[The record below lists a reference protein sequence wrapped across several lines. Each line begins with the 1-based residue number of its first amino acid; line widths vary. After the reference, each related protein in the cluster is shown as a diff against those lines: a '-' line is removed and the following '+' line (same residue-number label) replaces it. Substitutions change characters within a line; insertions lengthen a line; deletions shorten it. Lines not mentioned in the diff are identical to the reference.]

1 MATIIRQAYIDKIEK
16 YLGKETIIVL
26 VGQRR
31 VGKSYMM
38 KTVRD
43 QKASNPDNNIIYIDK
58 EKREFDSIRNYQDLN
73 QYIDEHFVASKHN
86 YILIDEIQDI
96 TEFER
101 SIRSFRTEPNTD
113 IIITGSNAKMLS
125 NELSTLIG
133 GRYKEIYIQSLSY
146 KEFLVFHQLPD
157 NDDSLAKYIQ
167 YGGLPGLAKIG
178 LEEDDA
184 REYQMD
190 IFHTVLLK
198 NVIMRNRIR
207 NVPFLENLVRFLADN
222 TGKLISA
229 NSIAKYM
236 KSQGESITSTV
247 IINYI
252 SFLCEAY
259 ILHKV
264 NRFDIHGKRIFE
276 TNDKFYF
283 EDNGIRNALAGGT
296 REGDIE
302 KVIENII
309 YQHLIRLGY
318 QVYVGQLQAGEIDF
332 VCTKPDGQRIYVQ
345 ASYIIA
351 DMATREREFG
361 NLRAINDN
369 YPKYVISMTPLLT
382 RNDDN
387 GITHLHL
394 RKFLKEGLS
403 GTRCKSTK
411 FQTDMQIILRKRP
424 SLPLL
429 KQIKKKRAYLV
440 RANTETFANFANEK

>member
-146 KEFLVFHQLPD
+146 EEFLVFHQLPD

-198 NVIMRNRIR
+198 DVIMRNRIR

-264 NRFDIHGKRIFE
+264 NRFDIHGKRILE

-394 RKFLKEGLS
+394 RKFLKEG
-403 GTRCKSTK
+403 
-411 FQTDMQIILRKRP
+411 F
-424 SLPLL
+424 
-429 KQIKKKRAYLV
+429 
-440 RANTETFANFANEK
+440 

>member
-1 MATIIRQAYIDKIEK
+1 MVTIIRQTYIDKIEK

-146 KEFLVFHQLPD
+146 EEFLVFHQLPD

-198 NVIMRNRIR
+198 DVIMRNQIR

-394 RKFLKEGLS
+394 RKFLKEG
-403 GTRCKSTK
+403 
-411 FQTDMQIILRKRP
+411 F
-424 SLPLL
+424 
-429 KQIKKKRAYLV
+429 
-440 RANTETFANFANEK
+440 

>member
-1 MATIIRQAYIDKIEK
+1 METIIRQSYIDKIER

-31 VGKSYMM
+31 VGKSCMM
-38 KTVRD
+38 KMIRD
-43 QKASNPDNNIIYIDK
+43 RKKADDSNNIIFIDK
-58 EKREFDSIRNYQDLN
+58 EKREFDNIQTYQDLN
-73 QYIDEHFVASKHN
+73 DYIGEHFQSDKHN

-96 TEFER
+96 KEFER
-101 SIRSFRTEPNTD
+101 SIRSYRTEPNTD
-113 IIITGSNAKMLS
+113 IIITGSNARMLS

-146 KEFLVFHQLPD
+146 NEFLEFHQLSD
-157 NDDSLAKYIQ
+157 NDETLALYIQ

-190 IFHTVLLK
+190 IYHTVLLK
-198 NVIMRNRIR
+198 DVIMRNQIR

-229 NSIAKYM
+229 NSISKYM
-236 KSQGESITSTV
+236 KSQGESIASAA

-264 NRFDIHGKRIFE
+264 NRYDIHGKRIFE

-283 EDNGIRNALAGGT
+283 EDNGIRNAIAGGT

-332 VCTKPDGQRIYVQ
+332 VCTKPGGERIYVQ

-351 DMATREREFG
+351 DDATREREFG
-361 NLRAINDN
+361 NLRAIKDN

-382 RNDDN
+382 KNDND

-394 RKFLKEGLS
+394 RKFLTEG
-403 GTRCKSTK
+403 
-411 FQTDMQIILRKRP
+411 I
-424 SLPLL
+424 
-429 KQIKKKRAYLV
+429 
-440 RANTETFANFANEK
+440 

>member
-146 KEFLVFHQLPD
+146 EEFLVFHQLPD

-198 NVIMRNRIR
+198 DVIMRNRIR

-222 TGKLISA
+222 TGNLISA

-318 QVYVGQLQAGEIDF
+318 QVYVGQLQAGEINF

-394 RKFLKEGLS
+394 RKFLKEG
-403 GTRCKSTK
+403 
-411 FQTDMQIILRKRP
+411 F
-424 SLPLL
+424 
-429 KQIKKKRAYLV
+429 
-440 RANTETFANFANEK
+440 

>member
-146 KEFLVFHQLPD
+146 EEFLVFHQLTD

-198 NVIMRNRIR
+198 DVIMRNRIR

-394 RKFLKEGLS
+394 RKFLKEG
-403 GTRCKSTK
+403 
-411 FQTDMQIILRKRP
+411 F
-424 SLPLL
+424 
-429 KQIKKKRAYLV
+429 
-440 RANTETFANFANEK
+440 

>member
-43 QKASNPDNNIIYIDK
+43 QKASNPVNNIIYIDK

-146 KEFLVFHQLPD
+146 EEFLVFHQLPD

-198 NVIMRNRIR
+198 DVIMRNRIR

-252 SFLCEAY
+252 SFLCETY

-382 RNDDN
+382 HNDDN

-394 RKFLKEGLS
+394 RKFLKKG
-403 GTRCKSTK
+403 
-411 FQTDMQIILRKRP
+411 
-424 SLPLL
+424 
-429 KQIKKKRAYLV
+429 V
-440 RANTETFANFANEK
+440 

>member
-1 MATIIRQAYIDKIEK
+1 MGTIRRQTYIDKIEK

-31 VGKSYMM
+31 VGKSCILKMI
-38 KTVRD
+38 RD
-43 QKASNPDNNIIYIDK
+43 DKKSDSGNNVIYIDK
-58 EKREFDSIRNYQDLN
+58 EKWQYDAIQTYQDLN
-73 QYIDEHFVASKHN
+73 DYIEKHWDKDKHN
-86 YILIDEIQDI
+86 YILIDEVQDI
-96 TEFER
+96 KEFER
-101 SIRSFRTEPNTD
+101 SVRSFRTEPNTD
-113 IIITGSNAKMLS
+113 IVITGSNAKMLS

-146 KEFLVFHQLPD
+146 NEFLEFHNLPD
-157 NDDSLAKYIQ
+157 NDESLSLYIQ
-167 YGGLPGLAKIG
+167 YGGMPGLAKIG

-184 REYQMD
+184 REYQTD
-190 IFHTVLLK
+190 IYHTVLLK
-198 NVIMRNRIR
+198 DVIMRNQIR

-222 TGKLISA
+222 IGKLISA

-236 KSQGESITSTV
+236 KSQGESITSTLV
-247 IINYI
+247 INYV

-264 NRFDIHGKRIFE
+264 NRYDIHGKRIFE
-276 TNDKFYF
+276 NNDKFYF
-283 EDNGIRNALAGGT
+283 EDNGVRNAIAGGT

-332 VCTKPDGQRIYVQ
+332 VCTKPEGQRVYVQ

-351 DMATREREFG
+351 EQATREREFG
-361 NLRAINDN
+361 NLRSIKDN

-382 RNDDN
+382 KNDDD
-387 GITHLHL
+387 GITHIHL
-394 RKFLKEGLS
+394 RKFLREGL
-403 GTRCKSTK
+403 
-411 FQTDMQIILRKRP
+411 
-424 SLPLL
+424 
-429 KQIKKKRAYLV
+429 
-440 RANTETFANFANEK
+440 

>member
-1 MATIIRQAYIDKIEK
+1 MATIRQAYIDKIEK

-43 QKASNPDNNIIYIDK
+43 QKASNPVNNIIYIDK

-146 KEFLVFHQLPD
+146 EEFLVFHQLPD

-198 NVIMRNRIR
+198 NVIMRNHIR

-394 RKFLKEGLS
+394 RKFLKEE
-403 GTRCKSTK
+403 
-411 FQTDMQIILRKRP
+411 F
-424 SLPLL
+424 
-429 KQIKKKRAYLV
+429 
-440 RANTETFANFANEK
+440 

>member
-1 MATIIRQAYIDKIEK
+1 MATIIRQSYIDKIER

-31 VGKSYMM
+31 VGKSCMM
-38 KTVRD
+38 KMIRD
-43 QKASNPDNNIIYIDK
+43 RKMADDGNNIIYIDK
-58 EKREFDSIRNYQDLN
+58 EKREFDYIQTYQDLN
-73 QYIDEHFVASKHN
+73 DYIGQHFLSDKHN

-96 TEFER
+96 KEFER
-101 SIRSFRTEPNTD
+101 SIRSYRTDPNTD
-113 IIITGSNAKMLS
+113 IIITGSNARMLS

-146 KEFLVFHQLPD
+146 KEFLEFHQLSD
-157 NDDSLAKYIQ
+157 NNEALALYIQ
-167 YGGLPGLAKIG
+167 YGGLPALAKIG

-190 IFHTVLLK
+190 IYHTVLLK
-198 NVIMRNRIR
+198 DVIMRNQIR

-229 NSIAKYM
+229 NSISKYM
-236 KSQGESITSTV
+236 KSQGESIASAAIT
-247 IINYI
+247 NYI

-264 NRFDIHGKRIFE
+264 NRYDIHGKRIFE

-283 EDNGIRNALAGGT
+283 EDNGIRNAIAGGT

-332 VCTKPDGQRIYVQ
+332 VCTKPGSERIYVQ
-345 ASYIIA
+345 ASYIIY
-351 DMATREREFG
+351 DDATREREFG
-361 NLRAINDN
+361 NLRAIKDN

-382 RNDDN
+382 KNDDD

-394 RKFLKEGLS
+394 RKFLTEG
-403 GTRCKSTK
+403 
-411 FQTDMQIILRKRP
+411 I
-424 SLPLL
+424 
-429 KQIKKKRAYLV
+429 
-440 RANTETFANFANEK
+440 

>member
-31 VGKSYMM
+31 VGKSYIM

-146 KEFLVFHQLPD
+146 EEFLVFHQLPD

-198 NVIMRNRIR
+198 DVIMRNQIR

-283 EDNGIRNALAGGT
+283 EDNGIRNALASGT

-318 QVYVGQLQAGEIDF
+318 QVYVGQLQADEIDF

-394 RKFLKEGLS
+394 RKFLKEG
-403 GTRCKSTK
+403 
-411 FQTDMQIILRKRP
+411 F
-424 SLPLL
+424 
-429 KQIKKKRAYLV
+429 
-440 RANTETFANFANEK
+440 

>member
-133 GRYKEIYIQSLSY
+133 GRYKEIYIKSLSY
-146 KEFLVFHQLPD
+146 EEFLVFHQLPD

-198 NVIMRNRIR
+198 DVIMRNRIR

-264 NRFDIHGKRIFE
+264 NRFDIYGKRIFE

-296 REGDIE
+296 KEGDIE

-332 VCTKPDGQRIYVQ
+332 ACTKPDGQRIYVQ

-394 RKFLKEGLS
+394 RKFLKEGL
-403 GTRCKSTK
+403 
-411 FQTDMQIILRKRP
+411 
-424 SLPLL
+424 
-429 KQIKKKRAYLV
+429 
-440 RANTETFANFANEK
+440 

>member
-1 MATIIRQAYIDKIEK
+1 MATIIRQAYLDKIEK

-58 EKREFDSIRNYQDLN
+58 EKREFDSIKNYQDLN
-73 QYIDEHFVASKHN
+73 QYIDEHFDADKHN

-96 TEFER
+96 KEFER

-146 KEFLVFHQLPD
+146 EEFLMFHQLPD
-157 NDDSLAKYIQ
+157 SDDSLALYIQ

-198 NVIMRNRIR
+198 DVIMRNQIR

-345 ASYIIA
+345 ASYIIV
-351 DMATREREFG
+351 DQATREREFG
-361 NLRAINDN
+361 NLRAIKDN
-369 YPKYVISMTPLLT
+369 YPKYVISMTPLVT
-382 RNDDN
+382 SNDDN

-394 RKFLKEGLS
+394 RKFLKEGL
-403 GTRCKSTK
+403 
-411 FQTDMQIILRKRP
+411 
-424 SLPLL
+424 
-429 KQIKKKRAYLV
+429 
-440 RANTETFANFANEK
+440 

>member
-1 MATIIRQAYIDKIEK
+1 MATIIRQAYINKIEK

-31 VGKSYMM
+31 VGKSYIM

-146 KEFLVFHQLPD
+146 EEFLVFHQLPD

-198 NVIMRNRIR
+198 DVIMRNRIR

-394 RKFLKEGLS
+394 RKFLKEG
-403 GTRCKSTK
+403 
-411 FQTDMQIILRKRP
+411 F
-424 SLPLL
+424 
-429 KQIKKKRAYLV
+429 
-440 RANTETFANFANEK
+440 

>member
-1 MATIIRQAYIDKIEK
+1 MPFFVCAYIDKIEK

-146 KEFLVFHQLPD
+146 EEFLVFHQLPD

-394 RKFLKEGLS
+394 RKFLKEG
-403 GTRCKSTK
+403 
-411 FQTDMQIILRKRP
+411 
-424 SLPLL
+424 
-429 KQIKKKRAYLV
+429 V
-440 RANTETFANFANEK
+440 

>member
-146 KEFLVFHQLPD
+146 EEFLVFHQLPD

-198 NVIMRNRIR
+198 DVIMRNQIR

-332 VCTKPDGQRIYVQ
+332 VCTKPNGQRIYVQ

-394 RKFLKEGLS
+394 RKFLKEG
-403 GTRCKSTK
+403 
-411 FQTDMQIILRKRP
+411 F
-424 SLPLL
+424 
-429 KQIKKKRAYLV
+429 
-440 RANTETFANFANEK
+440 